1 MEAISDDYYNEINLK
16 FLIAEYERAK
26 LDKQSCLQFLIE
38 TKTNPTFADDRP
50 VYSKF
55 VKIMMIKESN
65 RNQLE
70 SKITKQKQNEISVE
84 LIKCQNQ
91 ITINQTKSTFDK
103 FHRFDFQTFS

>member
-55 VKIMMIKESN
+55 VKIMMIKE
-65 RNQLE
+65 RVLE
-70 SKITKQKQNEISVE
+70 RKIQKLAKVVEIPLDQEIETIIEELKLREGKLKE
-84 LIKCQNQ
+84 LIK
-91 ITINQTKSTFDK
+91 F
-103 FHRFDFQTFS
+103 RM

>member
-55 VKIMMIKESN
+55 VKIMMIKE
-65 RNQLE
+65 RVLE
-70 SKITKQKQNEISVE
+70 RKIQKLAKVVEIPLDQEIETIIEELKLREGKLKE
-84 LIKCQNQ
+84 LIKFRM
-91 ITINQTKSTFDK
+91 KSK
-103 FHRFDFQTFS
+103 V